1 MNVES
6 PKQDM
11 PVPTALGFSL
21 YMDES
26 DPLGL
31 RATHEVYEA
40 NEIAACRR
48 LIRAGDRVLDI
59 GANIGY
65 YTVLLSQLAGETGRI
80 IAVEPDPANFVL
92 LERNLA
98 LNHCRNVTT
107 HQLALS
113 DHASTATLYH
123 CEFNTGM
130 HRLYP
135 SVCCVEDGI
144 GVTSVPGDELVQD
157 GLDFIKI
164 DIEGYEL
171 PALKGLRGTLHAH
184 HARLAVLTEF
194 SPLALLEAGYHP
206 AEFIDFV
213 AALKLRPHAWDGQ
226 DYRPCDLATLKR
238 EISVFTRENF
248 ASYLAGCAHVT
259 REQLWDNTVAY
270 LAAIGYTRSY
280 FENLLLLGANR
291 TLA

>member
-1 MNVES
+1 MNVE
-6 PKQDM
+6 PAKQDM

-48 LIRAGDRVLDI
+48 LVRPGDKVLDI

-65 YTVLLSQLAGETGRI
+65 YTVLLSQLVGDSGQI
-80 IAVEPDPANFVL
+80 IAVEPDPANFAL
-92 LERNLA
+92 LQRNLA
-98 LNHCRNVTT
+98 LNDCRNVVT

-113 DHASTATLYH
+113 EAASTATLYH

-144 GVTSVPGDELVQD
+144 GVSSVAGDTLIQD
-157 GLDFIKI
+157 SLDFIKI

-171 PALKGLRGTLHAH
+171 PALKGLRNTLHSH
-184 HARLAVLTEF
+184 HAGLAVLTEF
-194 SPLALLEAGYHP
+194 SPLALLEAGCHP
-206 AEFIDFV
+206 SEFLDFV
-213 AALKLRPHAWDGQ
+213 AELQLVPHAWDGE
-226 DYRPCDLATLKR
+226 DYRPCDLGQLQR
-238 EISVFTRENF
+238 EIAVFSRDNF
-248 ASYLAGCAHVT
+248 ATYLAGCAQVS

-270 LAAIGYTRSY
+270 LAAIGYTRPY
-280 FENLLLLGANR
+280 FENLLLLGAKR
-291 TLA
+291 KL